1 MEFFLSGFPTGW
13 ESEFGEILF
22 FIEANFISRS
32 FRKFEELSEKG
43 EKVGEPSKALAA
55 QFAAMQAEVEDTSCG
70 YAEEGQ
76 DSKET
81 SASDKT
87 DKNEV

>member
-1 MEFFLSGFPTGW
+1 MRNLLIAIYISYL
-13 ESEFGEILF
+13 II
-22 FIEANFISRS
+22 FI
-32 FRKFEELSEKG
+32 RKFEELSEKG

-55 QFAAMQAEVEDTSCG
+55 QFAALQAEVEDTSCG

-76 DSKET
+76 DNNET
-81 SASDKT
+81 NISDKS